1 MLRDPLTAS
10 TSKMSQVNLKKGE
23 NVDKALKRLRKKV
36 DREDTLKELRERKY
50 FKKPSKKR
58 YEEERRRNYNQR
70 IRSQNEW

>member
-10 TSKMSQVNLKKGE
+10 ISKMSQVNLKKGE
-23 NVDKALKRLRKKV
+23 NVDKALKRLRKII
-36 DREDTLKELRERKY
+36 DRENTLKEVRDRKF

>member
-1 MLRDPLTAS
+1 
-10 TSKMSQVNLKKGE
+10 MSQVNLKKGE

-36 DREDTLKELRERKY
+36 DREDTLKELRDRKY

-58 YEEERRRNYNQR
+58 YEHERRRNYNQR

>member
-1 MLRDPLTAS
+1 
-10 TSKMSQVNLKKGE
+10 MSQVNLKKGE

-36 DREDTLKELRERKY
+36 DREDTLKELRDRKY